1 MLFNTVFLTALAAHV
16 LAAPRESLRVVHERR
31 AVVDPAQGDRLSRDS
46 VIPIRIGLKQ
56 SNIDDGYEALM
67 DVSDPKSAN
76 YGIST
81 RPSAKEDRIL
91 IYIQANTGHLMRS
104 APTSLHRTKP
114 SKP

>member
-1 MLFNTVFLTALAAHV
+1 MLFNTVFLTALAANV

-31 AVVDPAQGDRLSRDS
+31 AVIDPAQGDRLSGDS

-56 SNIDDGYEALM
+56 SNIDNGYEALM

-81 RPSAKEDRIL
+81 RLSAGEGKIL
-91 IYIQANTGHLMRS
+91 IYSYRQTLD
-104 APTSLHRTKP
+104 T
-114 SKP
+114 